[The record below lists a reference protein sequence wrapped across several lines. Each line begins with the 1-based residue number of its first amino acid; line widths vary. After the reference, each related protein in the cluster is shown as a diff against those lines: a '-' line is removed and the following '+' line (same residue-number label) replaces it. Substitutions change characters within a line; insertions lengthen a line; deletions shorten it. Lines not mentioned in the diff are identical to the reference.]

1 MKVRSRI
8 KLLCLPKKSGHF
20 QTETSQDQLQS
31 TNETQFKGDL
41 TCRHTIKTKNAIKE
55 ALIIS
60 NIKLAFQEEIDKIKE
75 EIRNPEKQQQIINEM
90 LQQNRSIIQNTLIQ
104 LNQLFL
110 ERKDRDQAIKIINE
124 ISNQVLKSKIPDL
137 KIFIHLKLAKIVYSY
152 KLLYFSIILA
162 KIVKRMSDNEHLLK
176 YKLQAYKLLGICF
189 FKLHN
194 RQSKIYFT
202 KYLMCSWKL
211 NKKDHELKAYE
222 YLGKYYFQ
230 EGDIDKATI
239 FHERMVNGS
248 ILLPHSS
255 LRILG
260 IRKLEQGSIG
270 KGKKNYG
277 LVEYHEINVSSDA
290 EGFELIFNDDET
302 LPNKVAIKKMDQLVQ
317 NGKRQSLINYPIRKN
332 LIFQH
337 RSLHIMDNKI
347 RTRNTNQLPVMLN
360 HLSPN
365 RQLVNY
371 QFLELNKAVHNYKQT
386 QNMDPYFEK
395 QDVQYITDLIVKL
408 SRVIEQVDIW
418 IKL

>member
-1 MKVRSRI
+1 MKVRSRNQ
-8 KLLCLPKKSGHF
+8 LRLPKNSGHI

-31 TNETQFKGDL
+31 TNDSRFRGEL
-41 TCRHTIKTKNAIKE
+41 TCRQTVRVRNALKE
-55 ALIIS
+55 ALMIS

-75 EIRNPEKQQQIINEM
+75 EIRHPEKQQQMIAEM
-90 LQQNRSIIQNTLIQ
+90 LQQNRGIIQNTLIQ
-104 LNQLFL
+104 LYQLFL

-137 KIFIHLKLAKIVYSY
+137 KIFIYLKLAKVVCYY

-176 YKLQAYKLLGICF
+176 YKLFAYKLLGICF
-189 FKLHN
+189 FKLRN
-194 RQSKIYFT
+194 RQAKIYFT

-222 YLGKYYFQ
+222 YLGKYFFQ

-239 FHERMVNGS
+239 FHERMVNGA

-255 LRILG
+255 LRVLG

-277 LVEYHEINVSSDA
+277 LVEHHEINVSSDA
-290 EGFELIFNDDET
+290 EGFELIFNDDDT
-302 LPNKVAIKKMDQLVQ
+302 LPNKVAIQKMDQLVQ
-317 NGKRQSLINYPIRKN
+317 DGKRKSLINHPIRKN
-332 LIFQH
+332 IIFQH
-337 RSLHIMDNKI
+337 RSLHLLDSKI
-347 RTRNTNQLPVMLN
+347 KTRSTNQLPVMLN

-371 QFLELNKAVHNYKQT
+371 QFLELNKAIPNYKLT
-386 QNMDPYFEK
+386 HNLDPYFERK
-395 QDVQYITDLIVKL
+395 DAQCIADLIIKL
-408 SRVIEQVDIW
+408 TRVLEQVDAW

>member
-1 MKVRSRI
+1 MKIKPRI
-8 KLLCLPKKSGHF
+8 KLRIPQNSGHV
-20 QTETSQDQLQS
+20 QTEASQDQLQS
-31 TNETQFKGDL
+31 TNDTRFKGDL
-41 TCRHTIKTKNAIKE
+41 TYRQTMRVKNTIKE
-55 ALIIS
+55 ALMIS
-60 NIKLAFQEEIDKIKE
+60 NIKLAFQEEMDKIKE
-75 EIRNPEKQQQIINEM
+75 EIRKPEKQQSMITEM
-90 LQQNRSIIQNTLIQ
+90 LQQNRVIIQHTLIQ

-124 ISNQVLKSKIPDL
+124 ISNQVLKSKISDL
-137 KIFIHLKLAKIVYSY
+137 KIFIHLKLAKIVFSY
-152 KLLYFSIILA
+152 NLLYYSIILA

-176 YKLQAYKLLGICF
+176 YKLLAYKLLGISF
-189 FKLHN
+189 YKLRN

-211 NKKDHELKAYE
+211 NKKNHELKAYE

-239 FHERMVNGS
+239 FHERMVNGA

-255 LRILG
+255 LRVLG

-277 LVEYHEINVSSDA
+277 LVECHEINVSSDA
-290 EGFELIFNDDET
+290 EGFELVFNDDDSVQ
-302 LPNKVAIKKMDQLVQ
+302 NKIAIQKMDQLVL
-317 NGKRQSLINYPIRKN
+317 NGQKQSLINYPIRKN

-337 RSLHIMDNKI
+337 RSQHILDNKI
-347 RTRNTNQLPVMLN
+347 KTRHLHQLPVMLN

-371 QFLELNKAVHNYKQT
+371 QFLELNKAVPNYKQI
-386 QNMDPYFEK
+386 QNIDPYFDK
-395 QDVQYITDLIVKL
+395 KDSSSIANIIVKL
-408 SRVIEQVDIW
+408 SRVLEQVDIW

>member
-1 MKVRSRI
+1 MKVKSRI
-8 KLLCLPKKSGHF
+8 QLRLPKHSGHL
-20 QTETSQDQLQS
+20 QTEASQDQLQS
-31 TNETQFKGDL
+31 TNDTRFKGDL
-41 TCRHTIKTKNAIKE
+41 TCRSTFKGKNGIKE
-55 ALIIS
+55 ALMIS

-75 EIRNPEKQQQIINEM
+75 EIRIPEKQQQLITEM
-90 LQQNRSIIQNTLIQ
+90 LQQNRVIIQNTLIQ

-137 KIFIHLKLAKIVYSY
+137 KIFIHLKLAKIVCSY
-152 KLLYFSIILA
+152 KLLYFSIILT

-176 YKLQAYKLLGICF
+176 YKLLAYKLLGICF
-189 FKLHN
+189 FKLRN

-211 NKKDHELKAYE
+211 NKKNHELKAYE

-230 EGDIDKATI
+230 EGDVDKATT
-239 FHERMVNGS
+239 FHERMVNGA
-248 ILLPHSS
+248 ILLPYSS
-255 LRILG
+255 LRVLG

-290 EGFELIFNDDET
+290 EGFELVFNDDDS

-317 NGKRQSLINYPIRKN
+317 NGQRQSLINYPIRKN

-337 RSLHIMDNKI
+337 RSLHQLENKI
-347 RTRNTNQLPVMLN
+347 KTRNTHQLPVMLN

-371 QFLELNKAVHNYKQT
+371 QFLELNKAVPNYKQT
-386 QNMDPYFEK
+386 QNIDPYFERK
-395 QDVQYITDLIVKL
+395 DTQSIANLIIKL
-408 SRVIEQVDIW
+408 SRVLEQVDIW

>member
-1 MKVRSRI
+1 MKVKQRI
-8 KLLCLPKKSGHF
+8 QLRIPKISGHV
-20 QTETSQDQLQS
+20 QTEASQDQLQS
-31 TNETQFKGDL
+31 TNDTRFKGDL
-41 TCRHTIKTKNAIKE
+41 TCRQTIRVRNTIKE
-55 ALIIS
+55 ALMIS
-60 NIKLAFQEEIDKIKE
+60 NIKLAFQEEMDKIKE
-75 EIRNPEKQQQIINEM
+75 EIRKPEKQQLIITEM
-90 LQQNRSIIQNTLIQ
+90 LQQNRVIIQNTLMQ

-124 ISNQVLKSKIPDL
+124 ISNQVLKSKISDL
-137 KIFIHLKLAKIVYSY
+137 KIFIHLKLAKIVFSY
-152 KLLYFSIILA
+152 NLLYFSIILA

-176 YKLQAYKLLGICF
+176 YKLLAYKLLGISF
-189 FKLHN
+189 FKLRN

-211 NKKDHELKAYE
+211 NQKNHELKAYE

-230 EGDIDKATI
+230 EGDIVKATT
-239 FHERMVNGS
+239 FHERMVNGA

-255 LRILG
+255 LRVLG

-277 LVEYHEINVSSDA
+277 LVEQHEINVSSDA
-290 EGFELIFNDDET
+290 EGFELVFNDDNSV
-302 LPNKVAIKKMDQLVQ
+302 PNKVAIQKMDQLVQ
-317 NGKRQSLINYPIRKN
+317 NGQRQSLINYPIRKN

-337 RSLHIMDNKI
+337 RSQNIMDNKI
-347 RTRNTNQLPVMLN
+347 KTRHMHQLPVMLN

-371 QFLELNKAVHNYKQT
+371 QFLELNKAVPNYKLT
-386 QNMDPYFEK
+386 QNLDPYFEK
-395 QDVQYITDLIVKL
+395 KDSSSIANVIVKL
-408 SRVIEQVDIW
+408 SRVLEQVDIW